1 MKVIATGNYAVAEAV
16 KQAAPGVIAA
26 YPITPQTE
34 IVERIAQF
42 VTHGDFPCDYIP
54 VESEHSAMAACI
66 GASATGVRTFTATS
80 SQGLLY
86 MHELLHWAAGA
97 RLPVVMANVNRAV
110 GPPWN
115 VWADHT
121 DALSQRDTGWL
132 QVYVATAQEAYD
144 TTLMGFRIA
153 EDERVLLPVMVN
165 LDGFLLSHTMQD
177 LETVDPGSSREPG
190 SSRGERGP
198 SGQDPGSFIPP
209 IHLPH
214 AIDTAHPA
222 AFAPLTGP
230 NDYFR
235 FRWDMERSMRD
246 ARQVIAET
254 EEDFARRFGRR
265 YGMTTEYRCEDA
277 DVLVIAM
284 GTLAKEA
291 EVAVDRLREEGT
303 RAGVLRIRWFRPFPH
318 LDLGGREVVV
328 IDRDYSFGFGGV
340 LARSIS
346 STARVEPYSVI
357 AGLGGQEVTHGDI
370 ASFVRERKPGE
381 EYWFGV
387 KADV

>member
-1 MKVIATGNYAVAEAV
+1 MKEIVTANYAVAEAV
-16 KQAAPGVIAA
+16 KQAGPAVIAA

-34 IVERIAQF
+34 IVERMAQY
-42 VTHGDFPCDYIP
+42 VARGELACDYIP
-54 VESEHSAMAACI
+54 VESEHSAMSACI
-66 GASATGVRTFTATS
+66 GASATGARTFTATS

-86 MHELLHWAAGA
+86 MHEMLHWAAGA
-97 RLPVVMANVNRAV
+97 RLPIVMANVNRAV

-144 TTLMGFRIA
+144 TTLMAFRIA

-177 LETVDPGSSREPG
+177 LETVEPA
-190 SSRGERGP
+190 
-198 SGQDPGSFIPP
+198 DFIPP
-209 IHLPH
+209 LSLPH

-222 AFAPLTGP
+222 AYAPLTGP
-230 NDYFR
+230 DYYFR
-235 FRWDMERSMRD
+235 FRWEMERSMRE
-246 ARQVIAET
+246 ARRVIAET
-254 EEDFARRFGRR
+254 EEDFAGRFGRR
-265 YGMTTEYRCEDA
+265 YGMTGEYRCEDA

-303 RAGVLRIRWFRPFPH
+303 RAGVMRLRWFRPFPT
-318 LDLGGREVVV
+318 LDLAGREVVV

-340 LARSIS
+340 LARSLR
-346 STARVEPYSVI
+346 STARVEPSSVI
-357 AGLGGQEVTHGDI
+357 AGLGGQEVTHEDI
-370 ASFVRERKPGE
+370 ASFVRERRPGE
-381 EYWFGV
+381 EHWFGV
-387 KADV
+387 KGDV

>member
-16 KQAAPGVIAA
+16 KQAAPAVIAA

-42 VTHGDFPCDYIP
+42 VTHGELACDYIP

-66 GASATGVRTFTATS
+66 GASAAGVRTFTATS

-97 RLPVVMANVNRAV
+97 RLSVVMANVNRAV

-132 QVYVATAQEAYD
+132 QVYAATAQEAYD
-144 TTLMGFRIA
+144 TTLMAFRIA
-153 EDERVLLPVMVN
+153 EDNRVLLPVMVN

-177 LETVDPGSSREPG
+177 LETVDPGA
-190 SSRGERGP
+190 
-198 SGQDPGSFIPP
+198 FIPRL
-209 IHLPH
+209 HLPH

-222 AFAPLTGP
+222 AYAPLTGP
-230 NDYFR
+230 KDYFR
-235 FRWDMERSMRD
+235 FRWEMERSMRD
-246 ARQVIAET
+246 ARQAIAET

-303 RAGVLRIRWFRPFPH
+303 RAGVLRIRWFRPFPA

-340 LARSIS
+340 LARSLRS
-346 STARVEPYSVI
+346 VTCAEPYSVI
-357 AGLGGQEVTHGDI
+357 AGLGGQEVTHRDI

-381 EYWFGV
+381 EHWFGV
-387 KADV
+387 TPDV

>member
-1 MKVIATGNYAVAEAV
+1 MKIIATGDYAVAEAV
-16 KQAAPGVIAA
+16 KQASPGVIAA

-42 VTHGDFPCDYIP
+42 VARGEMACDYIP

-66 GASATGVRTFTATS
+66 GASAVGVRAFTATS

-121 DALSQRDTGWL
+121 DSLSQRDTGWL
-132 QVYVATAQEAYD
+132 QVYAATAQEAYD
-144 TTLMGFRIA
+144 ATLMAFRIA

-177 LETVDPGSSREPG
+177 LETLEPG
-190 SSRGERGP
+190 N
-198 SGQDPGSFIPP
+198 FIPP
-209 IHLPH
+209 PHLPH

-222 AFAPLTGP
+222 AYAPLTGP
-230 NDYFR
+230 KDYYR

-246 ARQVIAET
+246 ARAVIAET
-254 EEDFARRFGRR
+254 EDLFAARFGRR
-265 YGMTTEYRCEDA
+265 YGVTEEYRCEDA
-277 DVLVIAM
+277 DVVVIAL
-284 GTLAKEA
+284 GTLAREA
-291 EVAVDRLREEGT
+291 EVAVDSLRNEGT
-303 RAGVLRIRWFRPFPH
+303 RAGVMRIRWFRPFPI
-318 LDLGGREVVV
+318 LDLTGREVVV

-340 LARSIS
+340 LARSIRA
-346 STARVEPYSVI
+346 TTRAEPYSVI

-370 ASFVRERKPGE
+370 ATFVRERQPGGE
-381 EYWFGV
+381 HWFGV
-387 KADV
+387 KAHV